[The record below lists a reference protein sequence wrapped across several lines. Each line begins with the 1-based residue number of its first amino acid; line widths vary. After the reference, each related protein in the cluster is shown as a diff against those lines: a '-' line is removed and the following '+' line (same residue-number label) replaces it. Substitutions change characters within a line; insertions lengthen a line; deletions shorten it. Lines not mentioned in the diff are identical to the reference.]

1 MRTAR
6 IAFLAL
12 LGLVSIGCGDKPAA
26 DVTSGGV
33 TSGVTEPVKGPVV
46 PDSLKHAAYDYLGL
60 ANGDIMTYDVT
71 FGDLPKEDGTQQ
83 TTLEKSEGAVA
94 TYKVGRTGGL
104 SRLGV
109 DTVELR
115 ADGVWTV
122 ATSMGLLKEA
132 SELLPAEIAPG
143 LSWDARMDMDNL
155 QGGTQNVV
163 SKIVNVAKQVEKVKV
178 PAGEFDCLAVVSTFD
193 ATISGSP
200 DSNQNGKT
208 TTRVTTYYAKGV
220 GIVKLSGTTT
230 RQDGSKQN
238 VVIELK
244 ARAAEN
250 KTAVS
255 GDSAANPAETKG
267 Q

>member
-6 IAFLAL
+6 IAFFVL
-12 LGLVSIGCGDKPAA
+12 LGLFALGCGDKPTT
-26 DVTSGGV
+26 VSSTGGV
-33 TSGVTEPVKGPVV
+33 SSGVTAPEPAQVV
-46 PDSLKHAAYDYLGL
+46 PDTLKHAAYDYLGL
-60 ANGDIMTYDVT
+60 VNADIMTYDVT
-71 FGDLPKEDGTQQ
+71 FGDLPTEDGTQQ
-83 TTLEKSEGAVA
+83 TTLEKVDGAVA

-122 ATSMGLLKEA
+122 ATSMGLLKAA
-132 SELLPAEIAPG
+132 SELLPSDISPG
-143 LSWDARMDMDNL
+143 HSWEARMDMDNL
-155 QGGTQNVV
+155 QGGSQNVA
-163 SKIVNVAKQVEKVKV
+163 SKIVNVAKQTEKVKV

-200 DSNQNGKT
+200 DISQNGKT
-208 TTRVTTYYAKGV
+208 STRVTTYYSKGV

-230 RQDGSKQN
+230 RQDGTKQN
-238 VVIELK
+238 VLIELK
-244 ARAAEN
+244 AQAPDN
-250 KTAVS
+250 KSADS
-255 GDSAANPAETKG
+255 GDSAAKPAETKG